1 MKKIFPLEVP
11 GHKPPRVI
19 ESIKS
24 DVRKYLKRERR
35 KALPEGVDFWDF
47 DCKTGLG
54 DAAPE
59 VKHVEEIIPA
69 IDQAAASQCGS
80 IYIEILAKPGHRM
93 SKPKPEPKSEN
104 SAPGDS

>member
-24 DVRKYLKRERR
+24 DVRKYLKRER
-35 KALPEGVDFWDF
+35 KKTLPEGVDFWDF

-93 SKPKPEPKSEN
+93 PKPKPEPKSEE
-104 SAPGDS
+104 SAPGDR